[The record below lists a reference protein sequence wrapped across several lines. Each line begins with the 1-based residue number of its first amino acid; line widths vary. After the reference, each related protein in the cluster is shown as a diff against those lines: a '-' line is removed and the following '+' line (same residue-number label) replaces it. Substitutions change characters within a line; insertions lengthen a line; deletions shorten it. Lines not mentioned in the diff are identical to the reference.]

1 MRRRRL
7 ARWRAAPNTPMC
19 ISCYAQAKEA
29 AKPKAYA
36 RVCPDVAHRPHTLTC
51 TPHVS
56 VCGMDP
62 THSTKHRCSHDTAHT
77 RHPHAYAPVLSS
89 SQALPSQ
96 RASSPLSRTAGR
108 NGSSPSTT
116 RHKHVARGLLPLLL
130 QLVHLVHHLRRCRL
144 SRTSPCP
151 WSPASAA
158 PPSTAAP
165 CPCRRP
171 ASCRGGAE
179 GRA

>member
-1 MRRRRL
+1 ML
-7 ARWRAAPNTPMC
+7 RA
-19 ISCYAQAKEA
+19 SQGSR
-29 AKPKAYA
+29 KAE
-36 RVCPDVAHRPHTLTC
+36 
-51 TPHVS
+51 S
-56 VCGMDP
+56 VCAGVPRCCAPTAHADMHP

-165 CPCRRP
+165 CPCRPP